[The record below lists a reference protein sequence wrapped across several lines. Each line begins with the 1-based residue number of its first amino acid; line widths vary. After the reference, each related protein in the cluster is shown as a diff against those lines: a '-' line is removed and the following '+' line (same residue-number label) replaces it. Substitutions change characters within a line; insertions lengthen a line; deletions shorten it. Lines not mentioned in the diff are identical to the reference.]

1 MAKRRKRGNGSLHL
15 RKDGRWEGRIVVG
28 YDEKGLPRTKNV
40 LAKTKS
46 DHWYQRECK
55 PKIRPKTQADYEN
68 RIYQHIIP
76 ELGSI
81 SLAKL
86 TAADLQQFYN
96 RLKEGGRLLR
106 VEQYGPGLSDRMVK
120 SCHVTCRMALDQAVA
135 QGLILKNSFFIHNH
149 GSRVLKLVL
158 LIRSSS
164 GTWTAPPPG

>member
-1 MAKRRKRGNGSLHL
+1 MTFGTWL
-15 RKDGRWEGRIVVG
+15 
-28 YDEKGLPRTKNV
+28 
-40 LAKTKS
+40 

-55 PKIRPKTQADYEN
+55 PQIRPKTQADYEN

-81 SLAKL
+81 PLAKL

-120 SCHVTCRMALDQAVA
+120 SCHVTCRVALDQAVA
-135 QGLILKNSFFIHNH
+135 QGLILKNPALSCKAPVT
-149 GSRVLKLVL
+149 RPKEMQVLTGEE
-158 LIRSSS
+158 IQRRSH
-164 GTWTAPPPG
+164 APKRCRC